1 MLYVIIVMILIFIA
15 IFAIQYKL
23 ASETGKPDLG
33 QIFETTLLWS
43 IISYVVIGII
53 LFGITLIA
61 TTGD

>member
-1 MLYVIIVMILIFIA
+1 MLYIIIVMVLIFVA

-23 ASETGKPDLG
+23 ASEVGKPDLG

-43 IISYVVIGII
+43 IISYIVIGII

-61 TTGD
+61 TTEN